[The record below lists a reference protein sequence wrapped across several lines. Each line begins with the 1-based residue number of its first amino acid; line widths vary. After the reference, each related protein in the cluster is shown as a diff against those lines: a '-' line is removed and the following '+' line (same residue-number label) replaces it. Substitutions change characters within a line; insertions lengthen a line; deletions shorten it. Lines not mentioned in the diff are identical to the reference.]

1 MILSDFKVLE
11 KKGRLLGIDWGARR
25 TGIAVSDETKEF
37 VFVREPVLAENV
49 DNQVDKILDL
59 LKSEKVIGIVLGL
72 PLRMDGGDSDTTTA
86 VRAFAQ
92 KLSDRTDVPIVF
104 LDETLSSVEAQGQMG
119 RVRSHEIK
127 EKLDSQAAR
136 VILENAIAIIKRGC

>member
-1 MILSDFKVLE
+1 M
-11 KKGRLLGIDWGARR
+11 LGIDWGARR

-37 VFVREPVLAENV
+37 VFAREPILAENI
-49 DNQVDKILDL
+49 DDQVHKILGL
-59 LKSEKVIGIVLGL
+59 LGSEKIVGIVLGL

-104 LDETLSSVEAQGQMG
+104 LDETLSSAEAQGQMG
-119 RVRSHEIK
+119 RLRPYKIK

-136 VILENAIAIIKRGC
+136 VILENAIAIVKRGC

>member
-37 VFVREPVLAENV
+37 VFAREPILAENI
-49 DNQVDKILDL
+49 DDQVNKILDL
-59 LKSEKVIGIVLGL
+59 LKSEKIVGIVLGL
-72 PLRMDGGDSDTTTA
+72 PLRMDGGDSDTTIA

-104 LDETLSSVEAQGQMG
+104 LDETLSSAEAQGQMG
-119 RVRSHEIK
+119 RLRPYKIK

-136 VILENAIAIIKRGC
+136 VILENAIAIIKRG

>member
-37 VFVREPVLAENV
+37 VFAREPILAENI
-49 DNQVDKILDL
+49 DDQVNKILDL
-59 LKSEKVIGIVLGL
+59 LKSEKIVGIVLGL
-72 PLRMDGGDSDTTTA
+72 PLRMDGGDSDTTIA

-104 LDETLSSVEAQGQMG
+104 LDETLSSAEAQGQMG

-136 VILENAIAIIKRGC
+136 VILENAIAIIKRG

>member
-37 VFVREPVLAENV
+37 VFAREPILAENI
-49 DNQVDKILDL
+49 DDQVDKILDL
-59 LKSEKVIGIVLGL
+59 LKSEKIVGIVLGL

-92 KLSDRTDVPIVF
+92 KLSEKTDVPIVF
-104 LDETLSSVEAQGQMG
+104 LDETLSSAEAQGQMG
-119 RVRSHEIK
+119 RVRPHEIK

-136 VILENAIAIIKRGC
+136 VILENAIAIIKRG

>member
-37 VFVREPVLAENV
+37 VFAREPILAENI
-49 DNQVDKILDL
+49 DDQVHKILGL
-59 LKSEKVIGIVLGL
+59 LGSEKIVGIVLGL

-92 KLSDRTDVPIVF
+92 KLSEKTDVPIVF
-104 LDETLSSVEAQGQMG
+104 LDETLSSAEAQGQMG
-119 RVRSHEIK
+119 RVRRNEIK

-136 VILENAIAIIKRGC
+136 VILENAIAIVKRGC

>member
-25 TGIAVSDETKEF
+25 TGIAVSAETKEF
-37 VFVREPVLAENV
+37 VFAREPILAENI
-49 DNQVDKILDL
+49 DDQVHKILGL
-59 LKSEKVIGIVLGL
+59 LGSEKIVGIVLGL

-104 LDETLSSVEAQGQMG
+104 LDETLSSAEAQGQMG
-119 RVRSHEIK
+119 RLRPYKIK

-136 VILENAIAIIKRGC
+136 VILENAIAIVKRGC

>member
-37 VFVREPVLAENV
+37 VFAREPVLAENV

-59 LKSEKVIGIVLGL
+59 LKSEKVVGIVLGL

-104 LDETLSSVEAQGQMG
+104 LDETLSSAEAQGQMG
-119 RVRSHEIK
+119 RLRPYKIK

-136 VILENAIAIIKRGC
+136 VILENAIAIIKRG

>member
-1 MILSDFKVLE
+1 MILSDFKALE

-25 TGIAVSDETKEF
+25 TGIAVSDESREF
-37 VFVREPVLAENV
+37 VFAREPVLAENFDDQV
-49 DNQVDKILDL
+49 DNILGL
-59 LKSEKVIGIVLGL
+59 LESEKIVGVVLGL
-72 PLRMDGGDSDTTTA
+72 PLRMDGGDSDTTIA

-92 KLSDRTDVPIVF
+92 KLSDRTNVPIVF
-104 LDETLSSVEAQGQMG
+104 LDETLSSAEAQGQMG
-119 RVRSHEIK
+119 RVRPHEIK

>member
-37 VFVREPVLAENV
+37 VFAREPVLAENV

-59 LKSEKVIGIVLGL
+59 LKSEKVVGIVLGL

-104 LDETLSSVEAQGQMG
+104 LDETLSSAEAQGQMG

-136 VILENAIAIIKRGC
+136 VILENAIAIIKRG

>member
-37 VFVREPVLAENV
+37 VFAREPVLAENV

-59 LKSEKVIGIVLGL
+59 LKSEKVVGIVLGL
-72 PLRMDGGDSDTTTA
+72 PLRMDGGDSDTTIA

-104 LDETLSSVEAQGQMG
+104 LDETLSSAEAQGQMG
-119 RVRSHEIK
+119 RVRPHEIR